1 MSAGRRTAA
10 RPISGTTGIA
20 KGTLTD
26 MIARK
31 GALVKGAVFASARPK
46 QAATA
51 KIRGEAGR
59 NGAGTHGSRGKPQQF
74 KIIRRK

>member
-10 RPISGTTGIA
+10 RLISGTMGIA

-31 GALVKGAVFASARPK
+31 GALVKGAVFASARPE
-46 QAATA
+46 QTTTA

-59 NGAGTHGSRGKPQQF
+59 NGAGTRGSRRKPQ
-74 KIIRRK
+74 

>member
-10 RPISGTTGIA
+10 RPISGTMGIA

-31 GALVKGAVFASARPK
+31 GALVKGAVFASARPE
-46 QAATA
+46 QATTTA
-51 KIRGEAGR
+51 KNIEGGR
-59 NGAGTHGSRGKPQQF
+59 NSTVKHTIG
-74 KIIRRK
+74 

>member
-1 MSAGRRTAA
+1 M
-10 RPISGTTGIA
+10 RPISGTMGIA

-59 NGAGTHGSRGKPQQF
+59 NGAGTHGSRWQPQ
-74 KIIRRK
+74 